1 MIGVAAARFDTRA
14 GTVFAACAALS
25 VLLHVVLVPLL
36 GTVNLRPGPP
46 GSPGP
51 ARSVEVRMVERDAE
65 ALVQP
70 AAAPQ
75 APAAARTEA
84 LVSSTSVAQRV
95 VPASASPSSPD
106 EPRAQGQAPGE
117 NGDDAYLP
125 RSALTVP
132 PVARSAIVVPYP
144 VFEADTGHYAARLS
158 LFIDETGSVRRV
170 EIETE
175 DLPEPLKIAV
185 RDVFMSAEFQPGE
198 LDGRAV
204 RSRLRVEVSFDGP
217 APRS

>member
-1 MIGVAAARFDTRA
+1 MTGIATARFEIRA
-14 GTVFAACAALS
+14 GTVFAACAVLS
-25 VLLHVVLVPLL
+25 VFLHLVLVPLL
-36 GTVNLRPGPP
+36 GSVNLRPGPP

-51 ARSVEVRMVERDAE
+51 ARSVEVRVLQRDAE
-65 ALVQP
+65 APVQR

-75 APAAARTEA
+75 AVPAARAQA

-95 VPASASPSSPD
+95 VPASTSPSSPD
-106 EPRAQGQAPGE
+106 EPRTQGQAPGE

-144 VFEADTGHYAARLS
+144 VFEADTGRYAARLS

-175 DLPEPLKIAV
+175 DLPEPLRIAV

-198 LDGRAV
+198 LDGRPV

>member
-1 MIGVAAARFDTRA
+1 VIAITTARLETRA
-14 GTVFAACAALS
+14 GTVFTACAVLS
-25 VLLHVVLVPLL
+25 VFLHLVLVPLL
-36 GTVNLRPGPP
+36 GGVNLRPGPP

-51 ARSVEVRMVERDAE
+51 ARSVEVRMVQRDVE
-65 ALVQP
+65 APVQP

-75 APAAARTEA
+75 AVPAPRAEA

-95 VPASASPSSPD
+95 VPASTTPSSPD

-132 PVARSAIVVPYP
+132 PVTRSAIVVPYP

-170 EIETE
+170 DIETE

-198 LDGRAV
+198 VDGRPV
-204 RSRLRVEVSFDGP
+204 RSRLRVEVNFEGP
-217 APRS
+217 VPRS